1 MSSTIVDLI
10 KYAKNKGG
18 IMNHRERRMAIVM
31 VDFSQSVEHLRIAF
45 VMWKHYLNPRSSA
58 QSILRWSFWLMLC
71 GAVDIVFSETEE

>member
-1 MSSTIVDLI
+1 MIE
-10 KYAKNKGG
+10 KAKWSGAMKTGK
-18 IMNHRERRMAIVM
+18 ERRMAIVM

-71 GAVDIVFSETEE
+71 GAVDIVFLETEE